1 MRIEKIALKN
11 LVSPNYNPREI
22 SDVEMEKLKRSIKD
36 FGYVDPI
43 IVNDVDNNILG
54 GNQRFEAMK
63 QLGIQEA
70 EVSFVHITDP
80 NKAKALNLRLNK
92 LSGEWDNAKLN
103 DVIRELEINHFDLD
117 ITGFNSM
124 DIAEIK
130 LENDFEFDDDIDQF
144 SNEITDETINEE
156 PPTEEEP
163 NEENIIICPHCGEKI
178 EL

>member
-1 MRIEKIALKN
+1 MEIKKFKIKDLI
-11 LVSPNYNPREI
+11 SPDYNPREI
-22 SDVEMEKLKRSIKD
+22 TPEEMEKLKKSIKE
-36 FGYVDPI
+36 FNYIDPI
-43 IVNDVDNNILG
+43 IVNSYNNHIIG

-63 QLGIQEA
+63 QLGYDEI
-70 EVSFVHITDP
+70 EVSVVNIPDP
-80 NKAKALNLRLNK
+80 NKEKALNLRLNK

-103 DVIRELEINHFDLD
+103 DVIQELEINHFDLE

-144 SNEITDETINEE
+144 NTEITEETVNEE
-156 PPTEEEP
+156 PPTEEEA